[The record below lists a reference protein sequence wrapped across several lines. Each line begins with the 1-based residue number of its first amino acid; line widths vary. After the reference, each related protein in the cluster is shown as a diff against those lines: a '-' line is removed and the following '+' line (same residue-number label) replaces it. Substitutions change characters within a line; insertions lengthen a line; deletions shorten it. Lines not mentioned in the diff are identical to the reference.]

1 MNKLKKLIND
11 KKGQVSLEV
20 LLIVSVIVLA
30 AILTGYY
37 LKQTAQKN
45 SAKIKEYNDASTSG
59 TQ

>member
-1 MNKLKKLIND
+1 MNLKKIITE

-20 LLIVSVIVLA
+20 LLIVSIIVLA
-30 AILTGYY
+30 AILVGYY

-45 SAKIKEYNDASTSG
+45 TAKIKEYQYESVKG

>member
-1 MNKLKKLIND
+1 MIKKLLKD

-30 AILTGYY
+30 ALLTGYY

-45 SAKIKEYNDASTSG
+45 SAKIKDAQNASVEG

>member
-1 MNKLKKLIND
+1 MKRLIKD

-45 SAKIKEYNDASTSG
+45 SSKIQEYNNASTKG

>member
-1 MNKLKKLIND
+1 MIKKLLKD
-11 KKGQVSLEV
+11 KKGQVSLEA

-30 AILTGYY
+30 ALLTGYY

-45 SAKIKEYNDASTSG
+45 SAKIKDAQNASVEG

>member
-1 MNKLKKLIND
+1 MKLKNLISD

-20 LLIVSVIVLA
+20 LLIVSIIVLA
-30 AILTGYY
+30 AILAGYY

-45 SAKIKEYNDASTSG
+45 AVKIKDYQNESVKG

>member
-1 MNKLKKLIND
+1 MIKKLLKD
-11 KKGQVSLEV
+11 KKGQVSLEA

-30 AILTGYY
+30 AFLTGYY

-45 SAKIKEYNDASTSG
+45 SAKIKDAQNASVEG